1 MPQRTLF
8 IGARRDPV
16 CNHASTKSI
25 AKNAENIRAIPN
37 VNRAIFGLCSNMQAP
52 AAVQTATQPK
62 SAEKGRKSVLPN
74 TKSGGVTV
82 ASTVAVARSRMLF
95 CFPADSGRSAKP
107 RIRNP
112 DIIYA
117 SIHKSRSSISR
128 PSPILSRIKGFF
140 GSEKV
145 NIKPEIENA
154 ADTAAVRLILRNLSP
169 RNKLISFFFKKNH
182 LIYRL
187 FQVYEVIYFII
198 TAIIC

>member
-1 MPQRTLF
+1 MPQCTLF
-8 IGARRDPV
+8 IGARCDPV
-16 CNHASTKSI
+16 CNHTSTKSV
-25 AKNAENIRAIPN
+25 AKKAEKIRAIPN
-37 VNRAIFGLCSNMQAP
+37 VNRAIFRLCSNTQAP

-62 SAEKGRKSVLPN
+62 SAENGRKSVLPN
-74 TKSGGVTV
+74 TKSGGATV
-82 ASTVAVARSRMLF
+82 ASTVAVTRSRMLF
-95 CFPADSGRSAKP
+95 CFSADSGRSAKP

-117 SIHKSRSSISR
+117 SIHKSRNSIPR

-145 NIKPEIENA
+145 NIKPESENA
-154 ADTAAVRLILRNLSP
+154 ADTVAVRLICRNLSP

-198 TAIIC
+198 TTIIC